1 VAPFARLGRS
11 LRGGREGWGTTMA
24 EARCDTC
31 GRALTADQAGGL
43 ICPSCGRAVV
53 IPSEAINGAIAATTL
68 STDDSSTRPVPELA
82 GELAE
87 RPTAPPPP
95 PLDPQTAPAMPY
107 PGAYVPPALPRSG
120 GAPAGIVPA
129 APPAPPA
136 APSASASRRA
146 GWGGIAS
153 AISLLVL
160 LIIGASGA
168 VMLANGKLGNL
179 LGGGT
184 TSVATPTP
192 PTPTTTGGFTPF
204 ASPDG
209 VYRLNVPSTWTS
221 TRVPQ
226 STVTLEIFADPATQA
241 NMNIEALP
249 ASSDPGVVTDQ
260 FVNQVGPSLAG
271 TGGTATLNAPPTADT
286 TPLAGTLWTRKQ
298 ATVSVTRQ
306 GQSAVTWQ
314 VVALATQ
321 HGANTVLVAYF
332 APVAVFANESA
343 AHFTP
348 MLNSL
353 TLG

>member
-1 VAPFARLGRS
+1 
-11 LRGGREGWGTTMA
+11 MA

-43 ICPSCGRAVV
+43 ICPSCGRAAV
-53 IPSEAINGAIAATTL
+53 IPSEAISGAIAATTYA
-68 STDDSSTRPVPELA
+68 TDDSSTRPVPELA
-82 GELAE
+82 RNRAE
-87 RPTAPPPP
+87 GPTAPPPP

-107 PGAYVPPALPRSG
+107 PGEYVPPALPRSG
-120 GAPAGIVPA
+120 GAPAGIVGA
-129 APPAPPA
+129 APPAPA
-136 APSASASRRA
+136 AARVRRRV
-146 GWGGIAS
+146 GRGGIAS

-184 TSVATPTP
+184 TSVSTPTP

-209 VYRLNVPSTWTS
+209 VYRLNVPSAWTS

-241 NMNIEALP
+241 NVNIEALP
-249 ASSDPGVVTDQ
+249 ASSDPNVVTDQ

-271 TGGTATLNAPPTADT
+271 AGGSSALNAPPTADT

-306 GQSAVTWQ
+306 GQEAVTWQ

-332 APVAVFANESA
+332 APVAVFASENA